1 MTAPAMPAPK
11 FATPR
16 DPDRP
21 TLGTRQ
27 GLFARE
33 WLGQPFMPHQQL
45 IADVA
50 GELVRD
56 EDTGLWIPARKLV
69 VVTMQ
74 RQAGKSHLAM
84 SGIGERC
91 FAVPAFR
98 AYYTAQTGGDARDQL
113 FKFEEENIRGH
124 PLEKLVKLRQGQGS
138 EALSFPNLSRIR
150 STPPTEEKLHG
161 KQSDRVDID
170 EAWAFSLLEGRALMQ
185 AISPTKLTRPAA
197 QTFVWSAGGTVH
209 STWLAELVARGREG
223 DPSIAYFEWAIPDD
237 ADPEDLDMI
246 LAHHP
251 AAGRTITRGSL
262 RAMRADFEGD
272 PAGWARAGGNRWTEA
287 IGGAISLEDWQQ
299 VAYPDPIPDDAPTGY
314 GTARSVDGSQV
325 AVAVAAEVDGRTVVE
340 LLDVLPTAYLA
351 ADHVTGWA
359 TDGPVACSK
368 EGPSA
373 TLHDQLTRKI
383 PKRRLI
389 GLAPSENAAACATV
403 LDGIAARS
411 ILFRPHP
418 ALDAARQVA
427 GKRTLGDGGWV
438 WARVKAGPA
447 IVPLEA
453 ATAAVHALEHRPA
466 RIGRPR
472 LVTAAS

>member
-1 MTAPAMPAPK
+1 MTTPAMPAPK

-16 DPDRP
+16 DPARP

-27 GLFARE
+27 GLFAVDM
-33 WLGQPFMPHQQL
+33 LGQPFMPHQQL

-50 GELVRD
+50 GELVQD
-56 EDTGLWIPARKLV
+56 PETGLMVPARKLV

-84 SGIGERC
+84 AGIGERC
-91 FAVPAFR
+91 VTVPAYR

-124 PLEKLVKLRQGQGS
+124 PLAHLVKLRQGQGS
-138 EALSFPNLSRIR
+138 EALNFPNLSRLR

-170 EAWAFSLLEGRALMQ
+170 EAWAFSLAEGRALMQ
-185 AISPTKLTRPAA
+185 ALSPTKLTRPAA
-197 QTFVWSAGGTVH
+197 QTFVWSAGGTAN

-223 DPSIAYFEWAIPDD
+223 DPAIAYFEWAIPDD
-237 ADPEDLDMI
+237 ADPEDLDTI

-251 AAGRTITRGSL
+251 AAGRTITRASL
-262 RAMRADFEGD
+262 AAMRADFEGD
-272 PAGWARAGGNRWTEA
+272 PAGWARAAGNRWTEA
-287 IGGAISLEDWQQ
+287 IGGAISADTWQQ
-299 VAYPDPIPDDAPTGY
+299 VAYPDPIPDDAPVAY
-314 GTARSVDGSQV
+314 GAARSVDGSQV
-325 AVAVAAEVDGRTVVE
+325 AIAVAANLDGRTVVE
-340 LLDVLPTAYLA
+340 LLEVLPTAYLA

-359 TDGPVACSK
+359 TDGPVGVSK

-373 TLHDQLTRKI
+373 TLHDQLTRKLS
-383 PKRRLI
+383 KRRLF
-389 GLAPSENAAACATV
+389 GMAASENAAACSTI
-403 LDGIAARS
+403 LDGLAARR

-418 ALDAARQVA
+418 DLDAAVRVA
-427 GKRTLGDGGWV
+427 GLRGLGDGGRV

-453 ATAAVHALEHRPA
+453 ATAAVHALEHRPTPV
-466 RIGRPR
+466 GRPR
-472 LVTAAS
+472 LVTAS